1 MCLSAAWWI
10 YIRGSDSELTETVH
24 QEIFDT
30 EMYSLQNIEIGNHIT

>member
-10 YIRGSDSELTETVH
+10 HIRGSDSELTETVH